1 MKKVGESR
9 QDVTLVDCGPRD
21 GLGAISREVATVDKI
36 RLINCLVEA
45 GITKIDCIAF
55 THPRLIPQNS
65 DAEKVMD
72 GLKKRQ
78 EVTYIGLAPSEVAC
92 RRAVLTQ
99 VDEVLTLVAASEA
112 FNHSALGLS
121 TKILLNKTLPA
132 IFETA
137 HDGGKT
143 ISAYILTAF
152 GCPYSGSVDL
162 EKVLEIASRLAFMG
176 ANEITLVDSTGM
188 ANPIQVKKVVA
199 AVTELG
205 LGADIAV
212 HFHDT
217 RGTGL
222 VNCVAAYEEGIRIF
236 DTAIAGFSGT
246 PFGAH
251 KLDMGFWNVPT
262 EDLAHLFEQMG
273 VSTGVDLERLLECGA
288 LAERLAGIR
297 LSSHLLRAGLSSELA
312 EIGEQLKLR

>member
-1 MKKVGESR
+1 MV
-9 QDVTLVDCGPRD
+9 
-21 GLGAISREVATVDKI
+21 
-36 RLINCLVEA
+36 
-45 GITKIDCIAF
+45 
-55 THPRLIPQNS
+55 
-65 DAEKVMD
+65 
-72 GLKKRQ
+72 
-78 EVTYIGLAPSEVAC
+78 PSEVAC
-92 RRAVLTQ
+92 RRAVLTR

-137 HDGGKT
+137 HDGGRT
-143 ISAYILTAF
+143 ISAYILAAF
-152 GCPYSGSVDL
+152 GCPYSGPVDL

-176 ANEITLVDSTGM
+176 AREIKVVDSTGM
-188 ANPIQVKKVVA
+188 ANPIQVKRIVA

-205 LGADIAV
+205 LGANIAV

-222 VNCVAAYEEGIRIF
+222 VNCVAAYEKGIRIF

-246 PFGAH
+246 PFGARE
-251 KLDMGFWNVPT
+251 LDIGFWNVPT

-273 VSTGVDLERLLECGA
+273 VSTGLDLKRLLQCVA

-297 LSSHLLRAGLSSELA
+297 LPGHLLRAGLSSELA
-312 EIGEQLKLR
+312 EIGEQLKLK